1 MPANE
6 ELLFIAKLVEEGNF
20 RLAVDEGVS
29 AECFADDG
37 ARQLW
42 NDIAAFYESDES
54 KGTVPT
60 RERLEE
66 KFPHISLPRTS
77 RTPLAVHIKDLLDY
91 RTNRELG
98 ALCDDILDN
107 NKKHKDVDALLA
119 RSLSRLEAV
128 SKDRRIGKDI
138 EVSSYMQE
146 TMARYERYENPESV
160 QGIPYPW
167 KPLNEET
174 RGIQNRELIVLYG
187 RPKSMKC
194 VPVGQKIMLR
204 DGSLVPIEQLPES
217 LDVPSYTEKTGKTRW
232 ARARRVV
239 SGEKDSVEVETE
251 SGLLLRTSTEHLYM
265 VPGGGY
271 RRICELQPGDYV
283 ATARRLPETE
293 PSSKIE
299 TDEAQLLGMLVG
311 DGNYTRDEVQF
322 TTEDEELKAL
332 VERLSSSLF
341 NCELHQETRPIEY
354 RIVRASG
361 KHNLLLD
368 RLHELG
374 MHGKKGPDKEVPE
387 SIFRSSPASVAAF
400 LAGLLDTDG
409 HVSRST
415 VSWSSASRKLLEGVQ
430 HLLSRF
436 GIRGRIQELVTNF
449 DTFAYMLVVYS
460 KEQHQQLH
468 EVLGS
473 HLCLTRKRQALERL
487 AMLDVME
494 KRNADAVPYS
504 DRLMAQIL
512 EAKVDKPWPRW
523 GGSKLDASKFF
534 RRTGRISRH
543 LLQLLARA
551 LESPE
556 LQKVADS
563 DIIWERIKSIEHLG
577 VLPCYDICI
586 EDGQD
591 PNFVVE
597 NFIVHNTWVLLS
609 MAVHAYNH
617 NRRVLVYTREMSP
630 EQMMDR
636 TACLLINAP
645 YSAYRKGRLDQI
657 AVWEGGTMKD
667 RLRTLMDTVVIDEET
682 CRLESGFNKGFII
695 TTDQSRRGEY
705 GGGVE
710 GLKQKIR
717 DHNPDIIYVDAA
729 YLMKNDKSGKRS
741 IKWEDQADIVTELKE
756 TAMVY
761 RRPIVITTQANRD
774 SEDSRGY
781 SVRNI
786 AFADAYGMNAD
797 LCMEVNKEETG
808 DPERNLLALCIPA
821 AREINLYGFVIH
833 GNAATDFGVVMRKK
847 RNDEG
852 VVLTNEAGEPQT
864 EPVIF
869 YQRKDV
875 AAFFKGS
882 DNLKAERKKN
892 SDGPRTPAALSNI
905 VHTVAAKAFKGK
917 KEKGKN

>member
-187 RPKSMKC
+187 RPKSMK
-194 VPVGQKIMLR
+194 
-204 DGSLVPIEQLPES
+204 
-217 LDVPSYTEKTGKTRW
+217 
-232 ARARRVV
+232 
-239 SGEKDSVEVETE
+239 
-251 SGLLLRTSTEHLYM
+251 
-265 VPGGGY
+265 
-271 RRICELQPGDYV
+271 
-283 ATARRLPETE
+283 
-293 PSSKIE
+293 
-299 TDEAQLLGMLVG
+299 
-311 DGNYTRDEVQF
+311 
-322 TTEDEELKAL
+322 
-332 VERLSSSLF
+332 
-341 NCELHQETRPIEY
+341 
-354 RIVRASG
+354 
-361 KHNLLLD
+361 
-368 RLHELG
+368 
-374 MHGKKGPDKEVPE
+374 
-387 SIFRSSPASVAAF
+387 
-400 LAGLLDTDG
+400 
-409 HVSRST
+409 
-415 VSWSSASRKLLEGVQ
+415 
-430 HLLSRF
+430 
-436 GIRGRIQELVTNF
+436 
-449 DTFAYMLVVYS
+449 
-460 KEQHQQLH
+460 
-468 EVLGS
+468 
-473 HLCLTRKRQALERL
+473 
-487 AMLDVME
+487 
-494 KRNADAVPYS
+494 
-504 DRLMAQIL
+504 
-512 EAKVDKPWPRW
+512 
-523 GGSKLDASKFF
+523 
-534 RRTGRISRH
+534 
-543 LLQLLARA
+543 
-551 LESPE
+551 
-556 LQKVADS
+556 
-563 DIIWERIKSIEHLG
+563 
-577 VLPCYDICI
+577 
-586 EDGQD
+586 
-591 PNFVVE
+591 
-597 NFIVHNTWVLLS
+597 TWVLLA

-645 YSAYRKGRLDQI
+645 YSAYRKGRLAQI
-657 AVWEGGTMKD
+657 PVWEGGTMKD
-667 RLRTLMDTVVIDEET
+667 RLRALQDTIVVDEQT

-695 TTDQSRRGEY
+695 TADQSRRGEY

-761 RRPIVITTQANRD
+761 RRPIVITTQANRE

-833 GNAATDFGVVMRKK
+833 GNAATDFGTVMRKK

-864 EPVIF
+864 EPAIF
-869 YQRKDV
+869 YQRKDI

-892 SDGPRTPAALSNI
+892 GDGPRTPAALSNI
-905 VHTVAAKAFKGK
+905 VHTVAAEAFKNKKG
-917 KEKGKN
+917 KEKN